1 MRLFSNL
8 THEFRTPLNLIFSS
22 VQLID
27 QSIPKIEKGDINIL
41 IRYLNIIDQ
50 NGMRLLKLVNNLIDS
65 TRIDSGCVDYNP
77 QNQDIVSFV
86 ENICDSVVEF
96 SKSQNIDLIFD
107 TDQEEKII
115 SFDSDKMERV
125 ILNLLSNA
133 IKYNKENGQI
143 DVGIRC
149 NPEHIDIS
157 IKDTG
162 VGIPKDKINDVFE
175 KFKQVDNRLTKISE
189 GSGIGLSIV
198 KSLVELHD
206 GTISVKSEIGVGTE
220 FEVKIP
226 NQIVL
231 QGSSK
236 NSIQNESI
244 NIDKKY
250 R

>member
-1 MRLFSNL
+1 
-8 THEFRTPLNLIFSS
+8 
-22 VQLID
+22 
-27 QSIPKIEKGDINIL
+27 
-41 IRYLNIIDQ
+41 
-50 NGMRLLKLVNNLIDS
+50 MRLLKLVNNLIDS

-77 QNQDIVSFV
+77 QNQDIISFV

-96 SKSQNIDLIFD
+96 SKSQSIELIFD
-107 TDQEEKII
+107 TDQEEKVV

-157 IKDTG
+157 VKDTG
-162 VGIPKDKINDVFE
+162 VGIPNDKINDVFE

-206 GTISVKSEIGVGTE
+206 GTINVNSEVGVGTE

-231 QGSSK
+231 QDSSK

-244 NIDKKY
+244 DMDKKIQIEFSDIY
-250 R
+250 

>member
-1 MRLFSNL
+1 
-8 THEFRTPLNLIFSS
+8 
-22 VQLID
+22 
-27 QSIPKIEKGDINIL
+27 
-41 IRYLNIIDQ
+41 
-50 NGMRLLKLVNNLIDS
+50 MRLLKLVNNLIDS

-77 QNQDIVSFV
+77 QNQDIISFV

-96 SKSQNIDLIFD
+96 SKSQSIELIFD
-107 TDQEEKII
+107 TDQEEKIV

-157 IKDTG
+157 VKDTG

-206 GTISVKSEIGVGTE
+206 GTINVNSEVGVGTE

-231 QGSSK
+231 QDSSK

-244 NIDKKY
+244 DMDKKIQIEFSDIY
-250 R
+250 

>member
-1 MRLFSNL
+1 
-8 THEFRTPLNLIFSS
+8 
-22 VQLID
+22 
-27 QSIPKIEKGDINIL
+27 
-41 IRYLNIIDQ
+41 
-50 NGMRLLKLVNNLIDS
+50 
-65 TRIDSGCVDYNP
+65 
-77 QNQDIVSFV
+77 
-86 ENICDSVVEF
+86 
-96 SKSQNIDLIFD
+96 
-107 TDQEEKII
+107 
-115 SFDSDKMERV
+115 MERV

-157 IKDTG
+157 VKDTG

-206 GTISVKSEIGVGTE
+206 GTINVNSEVGVGTE

-231 QGSSK
+231 QDSSK
-236 NSIQNESI
+236 
-244 NIDKKY
+244 KFYTK
-250 R
+250 